1 MTKRWRALAAGMAV
15 SLGSMAVAQDVP
27 LLAQVRAGLW
37 QVHEVDSK
45 QPARSLCITDAHRLL
60 QLEHGSAT
68 CSFRTVAS
76 AGQTATVRYVCPGAG
91 NGTTDLTVESRD
103 ILRLHTQGVA
113 RGAPFDTVYEARFG
127 GACRGGLAVR

>member
-1 MTKRWRALAAGMAV
+1 MTKRWRALAAVLAASFG
-15 SLGSMAVAQDVP
+15 SLAVAQDVP

-45 QPARSLCITDAHRLL
+45 EPARAVCVTDPHRLL
-60 QLEHGSAT
+60 QLEHGVAACT
-68 CSFRTVAS
+68 FRTVAS

-127 GACRGGLAVR
+127 GACRGGLAAR